1 MDLQSV
7 ERVWQPQ
14 LLKHNNSSLP
24 ENIRMSL
31 YMLFSRF
38 PLSRAANCE
47 GHGVS
52 NIITNIILSLSLQGS
67 VAELWVNAFG

>member
-24 ENIRMSL
+24 ENVRMSL
-31 YMLFSRF
+31 YAVFSFSSVKGSKLRGTR
-38 PLSRAANCE
+38 SQQCHYE
-47 GHGVS
+47 HYSVSVSGV
-52 NIITNIILSLSLQGS
+52 G
-67 VAELWVNAFG
+67 G